1 MIVSLAEGANV
12 SRVRRELTARGL
24 WVDATERDGR
34 GRVFLVVAKGSSP
47 VEPRDLEG
55 IEGVGGVTVAESPHP
70 RIDAMGGVVRVGDIP
85 IGGKTPVVIA
95 GPCSVESAEA
105 ATRIAGTLARHGVR
119 FLRGGAYKP
128 RTSPYAFQGKGAEA
142 LGWLHDAAAKNGMHV
157 VTEVLSEHDVDAVAE
172 HAALMQIGSRNMHN
186 YALLKATGRTG
197 KPVLLK
203 RAMSAT
209 VEEWLLAGEYLLMHG
224 ASGVVFCERGVR
236 SFDTVTRNLLD
247 LGSVALLAHV
257 HRLPVVVDP
266 SHATGRRELVL
277 PLARAA
283 LAAGAAGVMIECH
296 DDPACAES
304 DGAQA
309 LAPEAVGTFAET
321 IVGAR
326 KQEG

>member
-1 MIVSLAEGANV
+1 MIVSLGEGANV
-12 SRVRRELTARGL
+12 GAVRRELTARGL
-24 WVDATERDGR
+24 WIDAVERDAR
-34 GRVFLVVAKGSSP
+34 GRVLLLVGKGSSP
-47 VEPRDLEG
+47 VDAIELER
-55 IEGVGGVTVAESPHP
+55 IEGVAGVTVPESPHP
-70 RIDAMGGVVRVGDIP
+70 RIDAMGSVVRVADIP
-85 IGGKTPVVIA
+85 IGGKTPVVIG

-105 ATRIAGTLARHGVR
+105 AMRIASTLARHGVR

-142 LGWLHDAAAKNGMHV
+142 LGWLKDAASKNHMLV
-157 VTEVLSEHDVDAVAE
+157 VTEVLSELDVDAVAE
-172 HAALMQIGSRNMHN
+172 HADLMQIGSRNMHN
-186 YALLKATGRTG
+186 YALLKATGKTG
-197 KPVLLK
+197 RPVLLK
-203 RAMSAT
+203 RAMAAT

-236 SFDTVTRNLLD
+236 GFDGVTRNLLD

-257 HRLPVVVDP
+257 HKLPVIVDP

-296 DDPACAES
+296 DDPARAES

-309 LAPEAVGTFAET
+309 LSPETVGAFAEAAFLAKK
-321 IVGAR
+321 GDA
-326 KQEG
+326 